1 MAKIHL
7 LAALGFLA
15 LAGCVGGAE
24 RAATLPTPI
33 LCKTILDLSPI
44 YVKYDEYINELK
56 KRGEDCGRYMGDT
69 QNIRVR

>member
-1 MAKIHL
+1 MAKNKL
-7 LAALGFLA
+7 LTALGLMA

-56 KRGEDCGRYMGDT
+56 KRGEDCGEYLGDT